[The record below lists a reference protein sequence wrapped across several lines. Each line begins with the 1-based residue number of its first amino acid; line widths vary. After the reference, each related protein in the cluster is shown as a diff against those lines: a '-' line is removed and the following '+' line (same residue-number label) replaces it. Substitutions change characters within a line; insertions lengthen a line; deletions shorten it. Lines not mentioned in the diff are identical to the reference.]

1 MSSNPKIN
9 PIQAESIMPPHS
21 PKSISVSTDGVKFTL
36 SSSSVAKGGDVTL
49 MSTTSSNVPVYTHV
63 GGSLKDVFNEGVAP
77 YSATTGGGTTY
88 TLKASFSGDVTFDF
102 SDPAV
107 PELGANET
115 PSPNLG
121 GNGTINVGG

>member
-21 PKSISVSTDGVKFTL
+21 PTSISVSTDGATCTSL
-36 SSSSVAKGGDVTL
+36 DSSVAKGGHVTL
-49 MSTTSSNVPVYTHV
+49 VSTTGSDVPVYPHMGV
-63 GGSLKDVFNEGVAP
+63 SLKAVFKEGAP
-77 YSATTGGGTTY
+77 PYLATTTGTKY
-88 TLKASFSGDVTFDF
+88 TLDPSITGNVTFDV
-102 SDPAV
+102 SDPA
-107 PELGANET
+107 PANET